1 MKPSTHIEL
10 IKKALDEMFDE
21 HPLNRGAWPIY
32 NDIREDLEK
41 LEREMNRMDLVQ
53 EKLDGPDPTDK

>member
-10 IKKALDEMFDE
+10 IREQLDKMFDE

-41 LEREMNRMDLVQ
+41 LEHEMNRMDFVGDT
-53 EKLDGPDPTDK
+53 ENED